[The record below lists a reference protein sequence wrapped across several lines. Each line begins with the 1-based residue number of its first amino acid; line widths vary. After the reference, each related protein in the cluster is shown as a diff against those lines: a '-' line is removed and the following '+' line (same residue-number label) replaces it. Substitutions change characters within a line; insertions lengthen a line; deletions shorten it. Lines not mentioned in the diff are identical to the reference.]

1 MRIDDNDV
9 PHIQAQCSS
18 CGFLYDLKFGL
29 SCPACNGIG
38 VRWARLLHCATCG
51 DTGNING
58 EPCIACG
65 VPTTYHSY
73 YPGRLSSPYSHTAGE
88 EQDLAELNKMYNLED
103 TRRN

>member
-38 VRWARLLHCATCG
+38 VCWARLVSQQEAQEYGSEART
-51 DTGNING
+51 
-58 EPCIACG
+58 
-65 VPTTYHSY
+65 
-73 YPGRLSSPYSHTAGE
+73 RLRNALE
-88 EQDLAELNKMYNLED
+88 DLANGVDLD
-103 TRRN
+103 PDATREITWCEKLFALDNEGSTR